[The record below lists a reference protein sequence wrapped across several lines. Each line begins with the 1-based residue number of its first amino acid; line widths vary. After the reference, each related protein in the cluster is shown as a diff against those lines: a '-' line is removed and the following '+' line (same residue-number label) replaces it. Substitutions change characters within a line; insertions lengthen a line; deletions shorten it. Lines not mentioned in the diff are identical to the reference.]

1 MSKVIKLKKGLD
13 ISLVGEA
20 LQEKV
25 QQPLQGEYALVPDD
39 FRGVIP
45 KMLVKEGEAVKVGT
59 PLFFDKYHPEVL
71 FCSPVS
77 GTLAAVVRGAK
88 RKIMKV
94 VVAADA
100 EQTAEHFEIP
110 DLAAADKAAVT
121 EVLLK
126 AGFWPMIK
134 QRPFGIIADAATTP
148 KAIFVSG
155 FDSAPLAPDMNYV
168 LSDRLDDLQMGFRV
182 LAKLTP
188 GKVHLGLKVGSHGVL
203 DQIENVEKHWFAGPH
218 PAGNV
223 GGGYSAGGHDRTTVP
238 NRKPRF
244 YEGDCRNR

>member
-1 MSKVIKLKKGLD
+1 MKNKLKKGLD

-148 KAIFVSG
+148 KAVSK
-155 FDSAPLAPDMNYV
+155 DCADRSSAHRPRSDAP
-168 LSDRLDDLQMGFRV
+168 S
-182 LAKLTP
+182 
-188 GKVHLGLKVGSHGVL
+188 GK
-203 DQIENVEKHWFAGPH
+203 PYR
-218 PAGNV
+218 P
-223 GGGYSAGGHDRTTVP
+223 T
-238 NRKPRF
+238 
-244 YEGDCRNR
+244 

>member
-77 GTLAAVVRGAK
+77 GMLAAVVRGEK

-100 EQTAEHFEIP
+100 EQTAEHFEIH
-110 DLAAADKAAVT
+110 DLADADKADVY

-126 AGFWPMIK
+126 ACLLYTS
-134 QRPFGIIADAATTP
+134 RP
-148 KAIFVSG
+148 
-155 FDSAPLAPDMNYV
+155 
-168 LSDRLDDLQMGFRV
+168 
-182 LAKLTP
+182 
-188 GKVHLGLKVGSHGVL
+188 
-203 DQIENVEKHWFAGPH
+203 
-218 PAGNV
+218 
-223 GGGYSAGGHDRTTVP
+223 
-238 NRKPRF
+238 
-244 YEGDCRNR
+244 

>member
-94 VVAADA
+94 VFASDA
-100 EQTAEHFEIP
+100 
-110 DLAAADKAAVT
+110 
-121 EVLLK
+121 
-126 AGFWPMIK
+126 
-134 QRPFGIIADAATTP
+134 
-148 KAIFVSG
+148 
-155 FDSAPLAPDMNYV
+155 
-168 LSDRLDDLQMGFRV
+168 
-182 LAKLTP
+182 
-188 GKVHLGLKVGSHGVL
+188 
-203 DQIENVEKHWFAGPH
+203 
-218 PAGNV
+218 
-223 GGGYSAGGHDRTTVP
+223 
-238 NRKPRF
+238 
-244 YEGDCRNR
+244 

>member
-110 DLAAADKAAVT
+110 DLAAADKVAVT

-134 QRPFGIIADAATTP
+134 KVRLVSLPMRQRHRKSHLCFWIRLSSFG
-148 KAIFVSG
+148 SG
-155 FDSAPLAPDMNYV
+155 YELCLERS
-168 LSDRLDDLQMGFRV
+168 
-182 LAKLTP
+182 
-188 GKVHLGLKVGSHGVL
+188 VG
-203 DQIENVEKHWFAGPH
+203 
-218 PAGNV
+218 
-223 GGGYSAGGHDRTTVP
+223 
-238 NRKPRF
+238 
-244 YEGDCRNR
+244 